1 MNVAVRTR
9 VATGAAAGTLWRWL
23 YFLLDSWRRITLKQI
38 LVVNLIA
45 LLISGWDVL
54 TWLRMSLQAS
64 WQARAWIFCDNAM
77 IAMGMLLV
85 VAIADRVV
93 PRRWPWWMP
102 YAVGALFG
110 GLLVN
115 LLTTWFFQYMIPLPT
130 IMDAYAKPG
139 NLHRMRTL
147 VEVVDGVVTCG
158 VALLTYAWL
167 RRLHLQQSRLHALQQ
182 AQATTRRRLAE
193 ARLQTIQGRVEPGLL
208 TDTLARIQQLQSID
222 VGRALQALDALI
234 VYLRAAVPRGRVEV
248 STLAGEIG
256 LVRAYLDVLRNSCSA
271 RITLEADLSPAA
283 ATAAFPAMILP
294 CAIRH
299 EVEGIVGRAVAEATL
314 RIEAVLEQ
322 SHLRVRVSGATRDLP
337 GCDDDR
343 IEFLRARLASL
354 YGERARFVRRR
365 RVQGTRCEVE
375 TIIEV
380 PQ

>member
-9 VATGAAAGTLWRWL
+9 VATGAAAGTLSRWL
-23 YFLLDSWRRITLKQI
+23 RFLLDSWRRITLKQI

-45 LLISGWDVL
+45 LLIDGWDVL
-54 TWLRMSLQAS
+54 TWLRMNLQAS

-85 VAIADRVV
+85 VAVADRVV
-93 PRRWPWWMP
+93 PRRWPWWTP
-102 YAVGALFG
+102 YAVGALLG

-115 LLTTWFFQYMIPLPT
+115 LLTTWFFQYLIPLPT
-130 IMDAYAKPG
+130 VMDAYAKPG

-147 VEVVDGVVTCG
+147 VEAVDGVVTCG

-167 RRLHLQQSRLHALQQ
+167 RRMHLQQDRLHALQQ

-193 ARLQTIQGRVEPGLL
+193 ARLQTMQGRVEPELL
-208 TDTLARIQQLQSID
+208 IDTLARIQELQSTD
-222 VGRALQALDALI
+222 VARALHALDALI
-234 VYLRAAVPRGRVEV
+234 VYLRAAMPRGEAAV

-256 LVRAYLDVLRNSCSA
+256 LVRAYLDVLRNSRSA

-283 ATAAFPAMILP
+283 AAASFPAMVLP

-299 EVEGIVGRAVAEATL
+299 EVEGIGQAAPDATL
-314 RIEAVLEQ
+314 RIEADLVQ
-322 SHLRVRVSGATRDLP
+322 SHLRVRISGATRDLS
-337 GCDDDR
+337 GSDDDR
-343 IEFLRARLASL
+343 IEFLRARLAGL
-354 YGERARFVRRR
+354 YGERARFLRRGH
-365 RVQGTRCEVE
+365 VQGARCEVE